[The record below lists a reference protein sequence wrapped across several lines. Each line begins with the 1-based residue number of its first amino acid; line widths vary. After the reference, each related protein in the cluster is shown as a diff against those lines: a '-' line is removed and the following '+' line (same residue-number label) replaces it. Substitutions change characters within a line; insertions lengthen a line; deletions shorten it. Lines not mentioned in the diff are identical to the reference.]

1 MYHKRETEEEKQER
15 EEKEVEERENRHER
29 QQDRNLTKIL
39 AAVVGGESSQ
49 KGQSGYLRN
58 RARRPPGEQRPPLE
72 KDHCTYC
79 KKKEYWARDCPKKKQ
94 RGPKVSALEEDK
106 GSRGSVPL
114 PKPRVTHSVEG
125 TPVNFLIDT
134 GAEYSVLTEPLGQLG
149 SKKILVMGATG
160 SKLYP
165 WTTKRI
171 LDIGKNKV
179 THSFLVIPE
188 CPAPLLG
195 WDLWKKL
202 KAQVQFTSDGPE
214 VSWKKNPVACLVLNL
229 EEQYHLHEQKSET
242 LPFKEWLTAFPEVW
256 AEQAGMELAR
266 QVPPNIVELKVAAKS
281 VSVRQYPMSQGAKN
295 SIRPHIQRLL

>member
-1 MYHKRETEEEKQER
+1 MTE
-15 EEKEVEERENRHER
+15 
-29 QQDRNLTKIL
+29 
-39 AAVVGGESSQ
+39 A
-49 KGQSGYLRN
+49 
-58 RARRPPGEQRPPLE
+58 
-72 KDHCTYC
+72 
-79 KKKEYWARDCPKKKQ
+79 
-94 RGPKVSALEEDK
+94 
-106 GSRGSVPL
+106 
-114 PKPRVTHSVEG
+114 
-125 TPVNFLIDT
+125 
-134 GAEYSVLTEPLGQLG
+134 LGQLG

-229 EEQYHLHEQKSET
+229 EEEYHLHEQKSET
-242 LPFKEWLTAFPEVW
+242 LPFKERLTGFPEVW

-266 QVPPNIVELKVAAKS
+266 QVPPNIVELKMAAKPI
-281 VSVRQYPMSQGAKN
+281 SVRQYPMSQGAKN

>member
-1 MYHKRETEEEKQER
+1 MRKLQRLEGLQDYTLQDLVKEAEKVYHKRETEEEKQER
-15 EEKEVEERENRHER
+15 EEKEVEEREIRHER

-39 AAVVGGESSQ
+39 AAVVGGESSE
-49 KGQSGYLRN
+49 KGQSGNLRN
-58 RARRPPGEQRPPLE
+58 RTRRPPGEQRPPLE
-72 KDHCTYC
+72 KDQCTYC

-195 WDLWKKL
+195 WELWKKL

-229 EEQYHLHEQKSET
+229 EEEYHLHEQKSET
-242 LPFKEWLTAFPEVW
+242 LPLNE
-256 AEQAGMELAR
+256 
-266 QVPPNIVELKVAAKS
+266 
-281 VSVRQYPMSQGAKN
+281 
-295 SIRPHIQRLL
+295 

>member
-1 MYHKRETEEEKQER
+1 M
-15 EEKEVEERENRHER
+15 
-29 QQDRNLTKIL
+29 TKIL
-39 AAVVGGESSQ
+39 AAVVGGESSE
-49 KGQSGYLRN
+49 KGQSGNLRN

-72 KDHCTYC
+72 KDQCTYC

-195 WDLWKKL
+195 WELWKKL

-229 EEQYHLHEQKSET
+229 EEEYHLHEQKSET
-242 LPFKEWLTAFPEVW
+242 LPLKE
-256 AEQAGMELAR
+256 
-266 QVPPNIVELKVAAKS
+266 
-281 VSVRQYPMSQGAKN
+281 
-295 SIRPHIQRLL
+295 